1 MRKVLGLASVVI
13 LLAVPGWAQSYIPEP
28 SDILEPTA
36 LPFQLPGLDLNFS
49 GAGVAAR
56 GMGGAYLGVSGDLSS
71 IGYNPAGLSTLN
83 RTQTSI
89 VYRYNRPGIRSQQVN
104 PGVQNPVIDQKNID
118 SFDGLDFGAVASTGK
133 IVGHTFVGAFA
144 YSTVADQ
151 FYADR
156 ADGFIPLDLNGVI
169 SIANT
174 AFDRQSSGKLGA
186 FNFAA
191 ATRFGK
197 FSFGANFQIYQGGFS
212 DTINHFIGPFT
223 VNKEGNG
230 EETAV
235 RRMRLANKADY
246 RGSSLLLGAQ
256 VEYKKARL
264 GIAGRVP
271 GFGSGRNNV
280 FALKSNMDII
290 VTDTVLVSGLPDPS
304 VLPGL
309 QFFTDSYLKLP
320 LSASVGL
327 SYTFGKSLLVDFD
340 YTYTNWGAAELKTR
354 RYFQFPFSNLAT
366 LQLGSASVGMTSTH
380 QVRLGWEYSFNP
392 GFGQVAVRGGVRNL
406 PIRTLTSLFP
416 FTSSYFATYED
427 SVIKDAQGRPIDTI
441 STAKLVYDNFDEDR
455 SAKGFGASAGLG
467 VRWNQVVLD
476 VAYDYSTYLRAS
488 RFPGATLFH
497 RLRQHRLFV
506 GFTGYFTRL

>member
-1 MRKVLGLASVVI
+1 MRRFLGLVSIFI
-13 LLAVPGWAQSYIPEP
+13 LLALPARAQNYIPTP
-28 SDILEPTA
+28 GDFLQPAA

-89 VYRYNRPGIRSQQVN
+89 VYRYNRPGIRTQQAN

-156 ADGFIPLDLNGVI
+156 ADGFIPLELNGVI
-169 SIANT
+169 SIANA

-191 ATRFGK
+191 ATRYGK
-197 FSFGANFQIYQGGFS
+197 FSFGANFQIYQGGSS
-212 DTINHFIGPFT
+212 DTLNLFIGPFT
-223 VNKEGNG
+223 VNKENG

-235 RRMRLANKADY
+235 FKQRLANKVDY

-264 GIAGRVP
+264 GVAGRVP
-271 GFGSGRNNV
+271 SFGSGRKNV
-280 FALKSNMDII
+280 FALKSNMDIGLY
-290 VTDTVLVSGLPDPS
+290 DTVLVSGLPDVS

-309 QFFTDSYLKLP
+309 LFFTDSYLKLP

-354 RYFQFPFSNLAT
+354 RFFVFPFSNFAT

-380 QVRLGWEYSFNP
+380 QVRLGWEYNFNP

-416 FTSSYFATYED
+416 FSSAYFPTYED
-427 SVIKDAQGRPIDTI
+427 SVIKDAQGNDIDTI
-441 STAKLVYDNFDEDR
+441 STVKLVYDNFDEDR

-476 VAYDYSTYLRAS
+476 VAYDYTTYLRAS
-488 RFPGATLFH
+488 RASSATLFH
-497 RLRQHRLFV
+497 RLRQHRVFV